1 MAEGDECSA
10 QRRTSGLPCRAV
22 SRERIETGSNLLTF
36 GETLGLFAFLPSAK
50 LKLPAILVGLVDA
63 FHRSVMTAIAL
74 VQLAKIGEA
83 PVIHAAPALGDE
95 SQAIVHHS
103 VSGRCFNA
111 AFS

>member
-1 MAEGDECSA
+1 
-10 QRRTSGLPCRAV
+10 
-22 SRERIETGSNLLTF
+22 
-36 GETLGLFAFLPSAK
+36 SAK

-111 AFS
+111 AFSRMTRPPAAKSHVRFTPENGHSAACCDNPHPLLQSTKRAR